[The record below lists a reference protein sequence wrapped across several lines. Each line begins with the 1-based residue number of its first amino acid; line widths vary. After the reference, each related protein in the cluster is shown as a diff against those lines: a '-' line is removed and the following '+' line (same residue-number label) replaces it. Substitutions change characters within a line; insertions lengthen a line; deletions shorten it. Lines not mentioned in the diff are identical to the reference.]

1 MYLLAK
7 GLFGRSTRPARK
19 EGTALPSACGHT
31 CLLVSHMSH
40 LFHEMDHLNYY
51 MRVTFFENFETC
63 RNLLNTL
70 KFIGFREQEM
80 DRR

>member
-1 MYLLAK
+1 MYLLVK
-7 GLFGRSTRPARK
+7 DSFGCSTRPAHK
-19 EGTALPSACGHT
+19 EGTASPSACGHT

-70 KFIGFREQEM
+70 KFIGFIEQEM
-80 DRR
+80 DGR